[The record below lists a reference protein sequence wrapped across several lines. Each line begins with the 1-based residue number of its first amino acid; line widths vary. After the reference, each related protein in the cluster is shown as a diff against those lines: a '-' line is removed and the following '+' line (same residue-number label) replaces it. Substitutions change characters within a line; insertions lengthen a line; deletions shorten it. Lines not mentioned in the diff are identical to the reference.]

1 MAFVAMDAQFRTS
14 IECQELG
21 VPFVP
26 CDLFASQDDANG
38 TGGTDGDD
46 DSVQCSQY
54 RQLASQTQNKDASQ
68 KQWEDISFDLLE
80 EDDFDMPE
88 EGEFVLRAVN
98 SEITSTSRQRETEVL
113 DGESRWGEPDD
124 DTQQK
129 GNGNTEKATKTA
141 MRTFERH

>member
-1 MAFVAMDAQFRTS
+1 MQ
-14 IECQELG
+14 
-21 VPFVP
+21 
-26 CDLFASQDDANG
+26 

-46 DSVQCSQY
+46 DGVQCSQY

-68 KQWEDISFDLLE
+68 KQWEDISFDLL

-113 DGESRWGEPDD
+113 DGESRWGELDD

-129 GNGNTEKATKTA
+129 GNENTEKA
-141 MRTFERH
+141 RPP

>member
-26 CDLFASQDDANG
+26 CDMFASQVDANG

-80 EDDFDMPE
+80 GDAFDM
-88 EGEFVLRAVN
+88 L
-98 SEITSTSRQRETEVL
+98 
-113 DGESRWGEPDD
+113 
-124 DTQQK
+124 
-129 GNGNTEKATKTA
+129 
-141 MRTFERH
+141 